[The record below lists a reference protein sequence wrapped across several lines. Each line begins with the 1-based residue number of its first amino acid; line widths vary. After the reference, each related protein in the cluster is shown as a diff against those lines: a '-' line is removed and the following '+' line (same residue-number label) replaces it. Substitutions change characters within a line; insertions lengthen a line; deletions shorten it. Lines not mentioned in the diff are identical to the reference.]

1 MMRRSGPTPLGY
13 ATCGKETA
21 VAPTLPLL
29 LQPLPLQPLARLLL
43 LHPTRL
49 LAQPLTRL
57 LLLHPTRLLLQ
68 PLARLAMLR
77 LLPLLLSQLLQACSF
92 WSILPLLRARRGRLV

>member
-1 MMRRSGPTPLGY
+1 MTISAPTPLGY
-13 ATCGKETA
+13 ATCGERTA
-21 VAPTLPLL
+21 LVPTLS

-43 LHPTRL
+43 LHPTR
-49 LAQPLTRL
+49 
-57 LLLHPTRLLLQ
+57 RLLLQ